1 MTIET
6 TLCKSQPDWE
16 SGLLLELPFGERK
29 LMIALAQRAFSHR
42 KPGKTNYRN
51 NVPEWPQWKRTEKDR
66 KSSKGDTGDECTSR
80 KSHADEGLVQT
91 LADGELLVND
101 NANRCIIRAL
111 KEQEKVTRE

>member
-1 MTIET
+1 LGVGALVGASVRGKKVDDCSRPTGI
-6 TLCKSQPDWE
+6 
-16 SGLLLELPFGERK
+16 LPQVKG
-29 LMIALAQRAFSHR
+29 IVR